1 MGFYFAILALVISLF
16 AQSYVQ
22 SSYNKYRQISTRKGM
37 RGADVAK
44 YILESNNI
52 YDVDVVQSSGGVLS
66 DHFDP
71 NNKRIALSPDIYNGT
86 SVASVAVAAHEVG
99 HAIQY
104 DTGYV
109 GIKLRNTI
117 LKPSVIASQLSNLF
131 IVVGILM
138 IDGSMGW
145 VFDLGLIMLMVVLAF
160 QVLTLPIEF
169 DASKRALANIEN
181 LGIVGT
187 SEHDGA
193 KSMLTAAALTYVAA
207 VVGTALNLL
216 RFISIRNSRRD

>member
-117 LKPSVIASQLSNLF
+117 LKPSIIASQLSNLF